1 MSVRI
6 GSKIISGG
14 SSAATLEEAGIVKPD
29 GQTISI
35 SEDGTISAIIP
46 EVDLKDYAL
55 KTDVPTKVSDLSNDA
70 GYLTQHQD
78 ISGKA
83 DKSEVYT
90 KQETDAKFTEFT
102 PDLSGYYTKD
112 ETDSFLAS
120 KADINSIPDVS
131 GFATVSQLN
140 LKQDALTAGSGI
152 LIENG
157 TITASTSALV

>member
-29 GQTISI
+29 GQTISV

-55 KTDVPTKVSDLSNDA
+55 KTDVPTKASDLVNDA

-83 DKSEVYT
+83 DREEVYT
-90 KQETDAKFTEFT
+90 KAETDAKFTEFT
-102 PDLSGYYTKD
+102 PDLSEYYTKTEVNSKIEEFNPD
-112 ETDSFLAS
+112 LSNYYTKAEIDSKIAS
-120 KADINSIPDVS
+120 IQSQINSLNDVI
-131 GFATVSQLN
+131 GDIKTVL
-140 LKQDALTAGSGI
+140 DEI
-152 LIENG
+152 LG
-157 TITASTSALV
+157 V